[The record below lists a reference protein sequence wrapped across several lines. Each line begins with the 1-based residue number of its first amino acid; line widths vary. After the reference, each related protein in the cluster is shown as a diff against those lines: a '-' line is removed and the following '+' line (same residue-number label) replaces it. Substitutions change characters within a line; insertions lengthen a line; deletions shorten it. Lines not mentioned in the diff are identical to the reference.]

1 MTVMTFF
8 HLRAHTHSP
17 LRRTTEFC
25 VVVPIE
31 EDLEEDSGSSL
42 PAQPPVRKDMAKRRS
57 SGSNRDSQKMTVV
70 DVEEASIPLPGTPTS
85 DDDEQGPPPSSQ
97 ASSRL
102 SGKLVLNLDV
112 EQSNDSPDS
121 PVSSHSF
128 SSRGSTKSTDVLL
141 PDK

>member
-1 MTVMTFF
+1 M
-8 HLRAHTHSP
+8 HTLSP
-17 LRRTTEFC
+17 LRRTTDFC

-31 EDLEEDSGSSL
+31 EDLEEDSGSSV
-42 PAQPPVRKDMAKRRS
+42 PAQPPVRKDMAKRHS
-57 SGSNRDSQKMTVV
+57 SGSNRDSRKLTV
-70 DVEEASIPLPGTPTS
+70 DMEEVSVPLPGTPTS
-85 DDDEQGPPPSSQ
+85 DDEQGPPPSSQ

-102 SGKLVLNLDV
+102 SGQLVLNLDI
-112 EQSNDSPDS
+112 EQSHDSPDS

>member
-1 MTVMTFF
+1 MKDSSWLFSIFVC
-8 HLRAHTHSP
+8 THSP

-31 EDLEEDSGSSL
+31 EDLEEDGGSSV
-42 PAQPPVRKDMAKRRS
+42 PAQPPVRTDMAKRHS
-57 SGSNRDSQKMTVV
+57 SEGRGDSRKVTV
-70 DVEEASIPLPGTPTS
+70 DMEEVSVPLPGTPTS
-85 DDDEQGPPPSSQ
+85 DDDEQGPPPSS
-97 ASSRL
+97 SRL
-102 SGKLVLNLDV
+102 SGQLVLNLDV
-112 EQSNDSPDS
+112 EQSHDSPDS